1 MGLAASQSRF
11 LAVTARKNAC
21 EFRSMGIAQEKLSL
35 TRDLQRAT
43 EQHNEKM
50 NATKLIWNMD
60 GSGGYDGIEQ
70 DLTYD
75 IMMSASAFNDYLP
88 YLVTDKR
95 GQTVLNT
102 RLANAAMMAG
112 IEDRGGTSPNVAGR
126 NKFLEALIDQGIIP
140 KSISEKITEKD
151 KVGTANDP
159 TIADPNYEL
168 GSKFYSNIGVG
179 GFPMDKTKAFNMNL
193 DQMTLYFDQVIEDS
207 QMSEA
212 EAKSNGLNIEQLNK
226 LKELANLLQ
235 FNIGVS
241 AGTTEGA
248 DKENILDTATV
259 DPNGSKS
266 LYVNGTSVQG
276 GTYTLTDLLTKDI
289 VYVTD
294 FQTINN
300 ESAMEAFVIQLKTTL
315 EQVFVK
321 DTNIEATNAF
331 DYAYGQVMNKLLTST
346 ENVSRGG
353 SANDA
358 KGKAESAA
366 KTYNTWVKSTY
377 MDYSGGSI
385 TTGTRYAVSLS
396 NITESF
402 MTYFAQAMGGFGE
415 SGYGIDKTVA
425 KSVYVTDDP
434 SFSYTVNNKYN
445 EDAYDMKTL
454 FYADFYNALYN
465 NLCRNGWT
473 TTTQDLS
480 DPQYL
485 HNALKNG
492 QLFISSLNDEG
503 YYYQGEYTRNGHVVE
518 ITDEDAIAR
527 ATAEYTMIKSK
538 LNYKEEVLEIDMKNL
553 DMEIAALS
561 AEYDSVKG
569 IISKNTEKAFSLF
582 Q

>member
-102 RLANAAMMAG
+102 RLSQAAMMAG
-112 IEDRGGTSPNVAGR
+112 IDDRGGTSPNVAGR

-159 TIADPNYEL
+159 TIADQNYEL

-212 EAKSNGLNIEQLNK
+212 EAKSKGMEGQLGN
-226 LKELANLLQ
+226 LKQLASLLQ

-241 AGTTEGA
+241 STTP
-248 DKENILDTATV
+248 DDQPNILDSATV

-266 LYVNGTSVQG
+266 LYVNGSSSQG

-289 VYVTD
+289 VYVAD
-294 FQTINN
+294 NQKINGN
-300 ESAMEAFVIQLKTTL
+300 DAMTRFVTQLESALK
-315 EQVFVK
+315 QVFAK
-321 DTNIEATNAF
+321 NDDIEATSAF
-331 DYAYGQVMNKLLTST
+331 EYAVGQVNKLLKST
-346 ENVSRGG
+346 ENVSSGG

-358 KGKAESAA
+358 KSKAESAA
-366 KTYNTWVKSTY
+366 KTYNTWVKSNY
-377 MDYSGGSI
+377 WDYSGDSPGQK
-385 TTGTRYAVSLS
+385 TEYAVSLS
-396 NITESF
+396 NITEAF
-402 MTYFAQAMGGFGE
+402 MTYFAQAIGGFGE

-434 SFSYTVNNKYN
+434 SFSYTINNQYN
-445 EDAYDMKTL
+445 KDAYDMKTL
-454 FYADFYNALYN
+454 FYADFYNSLYN

-569 IISKNTEKAFSLF
+569 IISKNTEKAFNLF